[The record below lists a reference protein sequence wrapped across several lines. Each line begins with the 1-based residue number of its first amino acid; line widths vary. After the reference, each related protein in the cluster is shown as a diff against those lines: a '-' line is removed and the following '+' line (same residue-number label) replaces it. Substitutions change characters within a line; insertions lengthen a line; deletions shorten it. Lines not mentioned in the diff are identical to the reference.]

1 MTNKI
6 NEKMKELIGRS
17 SFLDYR
23 ELWSKLDL
31 EKKINYIVDGDF
43 TYSLSETT
51 RDIMHELGLWQ
62 GEIIDDYEIENYIK
76 EVEKIRIQLSEIGG
90 ERPFANIGC
99 FLQFMGTQKGIALDS
114 CPVIEVIMYGHR
126 YGYAFLNE
134 NKIYTLADL
143 RERLLKDREN
153 FSLV

>member
-31 EKKINYIVDGDF
+31 KKKINYIVDGDF

-51 RDIMHELGLWQ
+51 KD
-62 GEIIDDYEIENYIK
+62 
-76 EVEKIRIQLSEIGG
+76 
-90 ERPFANIGC
+90 C
-99 FLQFMGTQKGIALDS
+99 FLQFMGTQEGIALDS

>member
-6 NEKMKELIGRS
+6 NEKMKDLICRS

-23 ELWSKLDL
+23 ELWSKLDR
-31 EKKINYIVDGDF
+31 EKKMDYIVKGDF
-43 TYSLSETT
+43 SYSLSETT
-51 RDIMHELGLWQ
+51 KDIMHELGLWQ
-62 GEIIDDYEIENYIK
+62 GGVIDDYEIENYIK

-99 FLQFMGTQKGIALDS
+99 FLQFMGTQEGIALDS

-134 NKIYTLADL
+134 NKIYTLADVCK
-143 RERLLKDREN
+143 RLLKDSKN
-153 FSLV
+153 FGLV

>member
-43 TYSLSETT
+43 SYSLSETT
-51 RDIMHELGLWQ
+51 KDIMHELGLWQ
-62 GEIIDDYEIENYIK
+62 GEVINDYEIENYIK

-90 ERPFANIGC
+90 ERLFANIGC
-99 FLQFMGTQKGIALDS
+99 FLQFMGTQEGIAIDS

-126 YGYAFLNE
+126 YGYTFLNE

-143 RERLLKDREN
+143 RDQLLKDREN

>member
-1 MTNKI
+1 M
-6 NEKMKELIGRS
+6 
-17 SFLDYR
+17 
-23 ELWSKLDL
+23 
-31 EKKINYIVDGDF
+31 
-43 TYSLSETT
+43 TT
-51 RDIMHELGLWQ
+51 RLKITSRKL
-62 GEIIDDYEIENYIK
+62 K
-76 EVEKIRIQLSEIGG
+76 KIRIQLSEIGG

-99 FLQFMGTQKGIALDS
+99 FLQFMGTQEGIALDS

>member
-23 ELWSKLDL
+23 ELWAKLDQ
-31 EKKINYIVDGDF
+31 EKKMNYIVNGDF
-43 TYSLSETT
+43 SYSLSETT
-51 RDIMHELGLWQ
+51 KDIMHELGLWQ
-62 GEIIDDYEIENYIK
+62 GRVIDDFEVEHYIK
-76 EVEKIRIQLSEIGG
+76 EIEEFRIQLSEIGE
-90 ERPFANIGC
+90 ERHFSNIGC
-99 FLQFMGTQKGIALDS
+99 FLQFMNTKEGATFDY

-143 RERLLKDREN
+143 RERLLKDREK